1 MDAAEL
7 ATAAGSRPV
16 GDRVEGWR
24 VDHLTT
30 DSRAARGGSVFV
42 ALVGENFD
50 GNDFS
55 DDAISRGARV
65 VVCSRGRALDRRG
78 VAFVEVDDT
87 TRALGDI
94 AAAHRRRFDIP
105 VVAITGSN
113 GKTTTKELLRSILAE
128 TYGEDAVLA
137 TAGNFNNLVGL
148 PLTVMHLTA
157 RHRVAVLEMGM
168 NAPGEIA
175 RLTEIAR
182 PTHGLITC
190 VASAH
195 LEGLGTIEG
204 IARAKG
210 ELFAGLGP
218 DATAVVNLDDARVAG
233 LVRELHHGRNL
244 RYGTGGSVHVGAVDE
259 VSLARARFELV
270 FEDVDGARESGGA
283 QRRII
288 ELPLGGRHN
297 TQNAVAAAAC
307 ARSLGLTP
315 DDIARGLAGAEPPPM
330 RVAVETLANG
340 VCIVN
345 DAYNANPHSFTAAL
359 ATLAEGAE
367 GRAIVVLGE
376 MLELGSQAAQ
386 LHCQA
391 GRDAAGV
398 DPVLLCALGEHAVD
412 VARGAVEAGMTADR
426 VLVSGSYA
434 DIARAIAGVWR
445 SGDAVLVKGSRGA
458 RMERVVEEMRRLG
471 GA

>member
-1 MDAAEL
+1 MDVTEL
-7 ATAAGSRPV
+7 AAAAGSCPI

-30 DSRAARGGSVFV
+30 DSRAARAGSVFV

-50 GNDFS
+50 GNDFI

-65 VVCSRGRALDRRG
+65 VVCSRGRALDRSG

-105 VVAITGSN
+105 VVGITGSN
-113 GKTTTKELLRSILAE
+113 GKTTTKELLRSILAA
-128 TYGEDAVLA
+128 TYGDDAVLA

-148 PLTVMHLTA
+148 PLTVMHLTT

-175 RLTEIAR
+175 RLTEIAA

-190 VASAH
+190 VAPAH

-210 ELFAGLGP
+210 ELFAGLDP
-218 DATAVVNLDDARVAG
+218 DATAIVNLDDARVAG
-233 LVRELHHGRNL
+233 LVRELHHGPNL
-244 RYGTGGSVHVGAVDE
+244 RYGTGGRVHVGAVDGIT
-259 VSLARARFELV
+259 LAGARFELV
-270 FEDVDGARESGGA
+270 FEDADKARASSGA
-283 QRRII
+283 QRRIV

-297 TQNAVAAAAC
+297 VQNAVAAAAC
-307 ARSLGLTP
+307 AWALGLTA

-330 RVAVETLANG
+330 RVAIESLANG
-340 VCIVN
+340 VCVVN
-345 DAYNANPHSFTAAL
+345 DAYNANPHSLAAAL

-367 GRAIVVLGE
+367 ERAIVVLGE
-376 MLELGSQAAQ
+376 MLELGPQAAQ

-391 GRDAAGV
+391 GRDAAGI
-398 DPVLLCALGEHAVD
+398 DPVLLCALGEHADD
-412 VARGAVEAGMTADR
+412 VVRGAVEAGMATDR
-426 VLVSGSYA
+426 VLVSQSHA
-434 DIARAIAGVWR
+434 DIAHAVAGVWK

-458 RMERVVEEMRRLG
+458 RMERVVEEMRRLA